1 MNLAVVN
8 QSQHGHF
15 GCFWSPAD
23 SRQVTWQ
30 FTMVQVGVSFS
41 CFRLSLSL
49 SCLASLFACLL
60 FLLSLL
66 VFSLLALRCLPP
78 FLSSLFCLSSPPASF
93 SLFSLSRSFFPR
105 SLFASLSP
113 LSFLLSYFLRT
124 GCCHNNKGKST
135 RTEKQT
141 EKIIDNS
148 GWVWLTGVNL
158 ASLKM
163 GLNLAFLFT
172 GPFQGV
178 VNVPA
183 GRSVGLRVYGRTPA
197 GILELQSRYSPP

>member
-41 CFRLSLSL
+41 CFCLSLSL

-78 FLSSLFCLSSPPASF
+78 FSFFSFLSFSPPCFFLFILSVSF
-93 SLFSLSRSFFPR
+93 FLPSLSFRFSLPSLFS
-105 SLFASLSP
+105 SLLFSSNR
-113 LSFLLSYFLRT
+113 LLSQQQRKV
-124 GCCHNNKGKST
+124 NKDRKT
-135 RTEKQT
+135 NRK
-141 EKIIDNS
+141 K
-148 GWVWLTGVNL
+148 
-158 ASLKM
+158 
-163 GLNLAFLFT
+163 
-172 GPFQGV
+172 
-178 VNVPA
+178 
-183 GRSVGLRVYGRTPA
+183 
-197 GILELQSRYSPP
+197 

>member
-1 MNLAVVN
+1 MAIYD
-8 QSQHGHF
+8 GAG
-15 GCFWSPAD
+15 GCF
-23 SRQVTWQ
+23 
-30 FTMVQVGVSFS
+30 FFLFLSF
-41 CFRLSLSL
+41 

-78 FLSSLFCLSSPPASF
+78 FLSFLFCLSSPPASF

-148 GWVWLTGVNL
+148 GCVWLTGVNR

-183 GRSVGLRVYGRTPA
+183 GRSVGLRVYARTPA

>member
-30 FTMVQVGVSFS
+30 FMMVQVGVSFS

-78 FLSSLFCLSSPPASF
+78 FLSFLFCLSPPPASF

-105 SLFASLSP
+105 SLFASLSS
-113 LSFLLSYFLRT
+113 LSFFSPIFFEQAVLSQQQRKVNKDRKT
-124 GCCHNNKGKST
+124 NRKNN
-135 RTEKQT
+135 
-141 EKIIDNS
+141 
-148 GWVWLTGVNL
+148 
-158 ASLKM
+158 
-163 GLNLAFLFT
+163 
-172 GPFQGV
+172 
-178 VNVPA
+178 
-183 GRSVGLRVYGRTPA
+183 
-197 GILELQSRYSPP
+197 